1 MDITYQDAS
10 YFAQTYGLLYLFGLF
25 VMVLIYALWPKN
37 KEKFDAAAR
46 IPLEEEE

>member
-1 MDITYQDAS
+1 MEITYQDAS

-37 KEKFDAAAR
+37 KEKFDAAAK
-46 IPLEEEE
+46 IPLEENE